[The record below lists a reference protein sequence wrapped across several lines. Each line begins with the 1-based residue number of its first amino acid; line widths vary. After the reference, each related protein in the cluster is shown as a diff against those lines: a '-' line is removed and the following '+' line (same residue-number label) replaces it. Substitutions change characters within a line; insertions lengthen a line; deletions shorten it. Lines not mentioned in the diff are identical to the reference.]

1 MAQVGLTGIN
11 EFKQHFTS
19 TRPTLFRVS
28 IQKAQGEF
36 FPQFI
41 SGKEGDIYF
50 YCKAASLPASNLGEI
65 EVGFM
70 GRKFYEHG
78 DRTFDPWDVTMY
90 NSQDFA
96 MRSFIEYW
104 MDQMNTHENNTQTYT
119 LTPEGG
125 HFSGINLS
133 GNNSSYYGY
142 HLDLRVD
149 QLDRRNNVIYSY
161 MFINAFPTKCGDIS
175 LDYTSTDTIEEFP
188 VTFRYQYW
196 QAISPF
202 FGNIT
207 DTGKGELTGAELN
220 ATGLNV

>member
-1 MAQVGLTGIN
+1 MAQLGLTGIN

-19 TRPTLFRVS
+19 VRPTLFRVS
-28 IQKAQGEF
+28 IQKPQGEF
-36 FPQFI
+36 FPNFL

-78 DRTFDPWDVTMY
+78 DRTFDPWDVTIY

-96 MRSFIEYW
+96 LRNFLEFW
-104 MDQMNTHENNTQTYT
+104 MNSMNSHEDNVQTKS

-125 HFSGINLS
+125 HFSGVDL

-142 HLDLRVD
+142 HLDLMVQ
-149 QLDRRNNVIYSY
+149 QLDRRNNVIHSY
-161 MFINAFPTKCGDIS
+161 MFVNAFPTKCGEIS
-175 LDYTSTDTIEEFP
+175 LDYTATDTIEEFP

-196 QAISPF
+196 TSLSPF
-202 FGNIT
+202 FGQIT